1 MSKEITRAES
11 KHWQSHNNNP
21 EILIMWGKK
30 TILKWNRYWSKRN
43 FNGNLVEE
51 ISYEYKICI
60 IYVYNIKCI
69 WSSQAYFFKFEIY
82 MCYIYIYIHIQTYV
96 HIHTH
101 MYTVWKN
108 TLKYMKKYISMN
120 RENHLL
126 EIHPLVLLTKETVNV
141 LWPRKLENGLGKVV
155 TTEVVT
161 TSLKLNAGT
170 LLIGHFHLE
179 VTRMILFIDPS
190 SVGFA

>member
-1 MSKEITRAES
+1 MYYLCIQYKVYL
-11 KHWQSHNNNP
+11 KHSGIFFQ
-21 EILIMWGKK
+21 I
-30 TILKWNRYWSKRN
+30 WN
-43 FNGNLVEE
+43 
-51 ISYEYKICI
+51 
-60 IYVYNIKCI
+60 
-69 WSSQAYFFKFEIY
+69 IY

-126 EIHPLVLLTKETVNV
+126 EIHSLVLLTKETVNV
-141 LWPRKLENGLGKVV
+141 LWPRKLENSLGKVV

-179 VTRMILFIDPS
+179 VTRMIPFIEPS

>member
-1 MSKEITRAES
+1 MYYLFIQYKVYL
-11 KHWQSHNNNP
+11 KQSG
-21 EILIMWGKK
+21 IFFQI
-30 TILKWNRYWSKRN
+30 WNIY
-43 FNGNLVEE
+43 
-51 ISYEYKICI
+51 ICV
-60 IYVYNIKCI
+60 IYT
-69 WSSQAYFFKFEIY
+69 
-82 MCYIYIYIHIQTYV
+82 YIYTYKHMYIY
-96 HIHTH
+96 TH

-161 TSLKLNAGT
+161 ISLKLNAGT

-179 VTRMILFIDPS
+179 VTRMIPFIEPS